1 MTPPSDRSE
10 NLREFIDEFFKRK
23 QKLLADEYGL
33 SPSQVS
39 TWLHPKS
46 EKSEVPV
53 YMEKI
58 IDLKREVKTLRSEI
72 EAVRVGRVL
81 GMKSGY
87 SVVHFPDDTAPG
99 AILCRGIP
107 DLETATRIMNALQ
120 ADEAA
125 HTSKES

>member
-1 MTPPSDRSE
+1 MTQSPTSSE
-10 NLREFIDEFFKRK
+10 KLRQFIDDFYDGK
-23 QKLLADEYGL
+23 QKHLAVAYDL
-33 SPSQVS
+33 SPSLVS
-39 TWLHPKS
+39 TWINPKN

-53 YMEKI
+53 YMERI
-58 IDLKREVKTLRSEI
+58 IDLNRQVQTLTSEI

-81 GMKSGY
+81 GMESGY

-107 DLETATRIMNALQ
+107 DLETANRIMNALR

>member
-1 MTPPSDRSE
+1 MTPPSDRSKE
-10 NLREFIDEFFKRK
+10 LSEFINEFFKGK
-23 QKLLADEYGL
+23 QKGLADEYGL

-39 TWLHPKS
+39 TWVNS
-46 EKSEVPV
+46 TNEKPEVPV